1 MKQVMKM
8 KRRWKVLLLFIL
20 LVVIVIGGRLVVGLV
35 LQETPHVL
43 TPEEE
48 AMRTHA
54 LELHHDA
61 IVVDGHNDVPTRI
74 LDFGFDLAMDGDE
87 SSDRSSFLY
96 EGGPFTWLP
105 NPPYGENL
113 ATDMDLARIR
123 EGGLDAQF
131 FSIWVDFKYYDP
143 AIPGQS
149 TQRAL
154 EMIEALQKQ
163 VHKYPENLENAYS
176 AQDVERIASENKLA
190 VLMSLEGG
198 HAIENDLEN
207 LRRFYELGIRNMILT
222 HNSGHD
228 WADSSTDVPINNG
241 LSEFGRE
248 VVGEMNRLGM
258 IVDIS
263 HVSDKTFW
271 DVLEVT
277 RAPIIASHSN
287 SRSLADHPRNMT
299 DDMIRAMTT
308 NDGVVMINFMI
319 PFIDQE
325 QTEYWKLIGW
335 HWFWHPRHPE
345 TPLSLVVDH
354 IDRVVQLAGI
364 DHVGLGSDFD
374 GMVFLPEELKDVGD
388 FPNITVELV
397 RRGYSDEDIRKI
409 LGGNV
414 LRVLANVER
423 VATQLSK

>member
-1 MKQVMKM
+1 MKM
-8 KRRWKVLLLFIL
+8 KRRTKGLLLFL
-20 LVVIVIGGRLVVGLV
+20 LIVVIIIGGRWGVGTL
-35 LQETPHVL
+35 LREAPRVL
-43 TPEEE
+43 TQEEE

-61 IVVDGHNDVPTRI
+61 IVVDGHNDIATRF
-74 LDFGFDLAMDGDE
+74 LDFGFDLAMDGNE
-87 SSDRSSFLY
+87 PGDRSSFLY

-105 NPPYGENL
+105 NPPNGENI
-113 ATDMDLARIR
+113 ATDMDLARIQ

-131 FSIWVDFKYYDP
+131 FSIWVDFEYYDP

-154 EMIEALQKQ
+154 DMIEALQEQ
-163 VHKYPENLENAYS
+163 VHKYPGNIENAYT

-198 HAIENDLEN
+198 HAIEDDLEN

-222 HNSGHD
+222 HNSSHN

-248 VVGEMNRLGM
+248 VVGEMNRLGI

-263 HVSDKTFW
+263 HVSDETFW

-277 RAPIIASHSN
+277 GAPIIASHSN
-287 SRSLADHPRNMT
+287 SRALADHPRNMT
-299 DDMIRAMTT
+299 DDMIRAMTA
-308 NDGVVMINFMI
+308 NNGVVMINFMN

-325 QTEYWKLIGW
+325 QTEYWKIASGW
-335 HWFWHPRHPE
+335 HWFLHPRHPE
-345 TPLSLVVDH
+345 PPLSLVVDH

-374 GMVFLPEELKDVGD
+374 GMPFLPEELKDVGD

-414 LRVLANVER
+414 LRVLADVER
-423 VATQLSK
+423 VATQLSKD